1 MLDGSRDLAEN
12 DSNILLW
19 KINGNTLCEYTHP
32 IFFDW
37 KSCVDFK
44 LDKRLMKTS
53 GETGYQIEKLT
64 QDSLIVTQ
72 RVKGED
78 TPDKIRK
85 IWFVNRSIFIND
97 FLNKNRSDSLIAT
110 KDFTPSLKINITSGL
125 TDTYVRTEY
134 SHDLNFKGNVVIFPK
149 KHLVKI
155 EIDKEEEFEKDQKSI
170 DLFKS
175 TFEKSYSLWEL
186 TGFEKYEKIII
197 PYSYSSTLKKGA
209 GDLNSKG
216 ISFFNNNYV
225 NFVQKF
231 IVYVKDKKRSIQSFG
246 KAVQAI
252 NNNKF
257 DKAIEFFN
265 EAHEYDNTNT
275 DALYNVV
282 GLSLAQ
288 NNTKAA
294 CVALK
299 RLTDL
304 EQAEGIKLFKEKCS
318 NQ

>member
-1 MLDGSRDLAEN
+1 MLDGSRDLTVR

-32 IFFDW
+32 VFLEW
-37 KSCVDFK
+37 KSCLDFK
-44 LDKRLMKTS
+44 LDKRLMRTS
-53 GETGYQIEKLT
+53 KEAGYQIEKLT
-64 QDSLIVTQ
+64 SDSLIVTQ
-72 RVKGED
+72 KVEGID
-78 TPDKIRK
+78 APDKIKK
-85 IWFVNRSIFIND
+85 IWFVNRSILVED
-97 FLNKNRSDSLIAT
+97 FLSKNNKDSVVAS
-110 KDFTPSLKINITSGL
+110 KDFTPSLKRNVISDL
-125 TDTYVRTEY
+125 LDMYVKKEY
-134 SHDLNFKGNVVIFPK
+134 SHDLAFEGNILIFPK
-149 KHLVKI
+149 KQIIKI
-155 EIDKEEEFEKDQKSI
+155 EINNEEGFQKEQKSI

-175 TFEKSYSLWEL
+175 TFEKSYNEWDLY
-186 TGFEKYEKIII
+186 GFEKIDKIII
-197 PYSYSSTLKKGA
+197 PYKYASKLKKGQ
-209 GDLNSKG
+209 GETNSMK
-216 ISFFNNNYV
+216 ISFFGQNNV
-225 NFVQKF
+225 DFVQKF

-282 GLSLAQ
+282 GISLAQ
-288 NNTKAA
+288 NKIDVA

-304 EQAEGIKLFKEKCS
+304 EQTEGTKLFKEKCS